1 MGMMRTYF
9 DMDRPE
15 MQVSLKKEAMK
26 LLIQQVT
33 QLTVSNLV
41 KSLTKWSCEK
51 ISLFLMGVANYM
63 ANDMMDNFPNF
74 PLLLEYVI

>member
-1 MGMMRTYF
+1 MMRAYF

-15 MQVSLKKEAMK
+15 MQVTLKREAMK
-26 LLIQQVT
+26 LLIQQVA

-41 KSLTKWSCEK
+41 KSLAKWPCEK
-51 ISLFLMGVANYM
+51 ISLFLIGVANYM

-74 PLLLEYVI
+74 PLLLGYVI